1 MKAASG
7 RLGIGV
13 GITNSRLAVTK
24 RGIAAEIAA
33 QLGVAINAPV
43 CLIGADPADRDVD
56 RQLPRLIA
64 AWGKPTRLE
73 LTDGPHH
80 MEVANFARSRV
91 CVASVSDHESVE
103 MLFPILQAR
112 FRFLIIDAPSR
123 AGFGV
128 GIADTLLDWLDAL
141 VITTGLGAGE
151 LAETRRYLERLVAL
165 PSAQPVDARVL
176 PIGDPNESGLAP
188 AQLVGRLAALPTIG
202 RVPRLAG
209 PTAQRNP
216 IGSASLEAA
225 FRPIVRWI
233 IDGQHH
239 PASEDHVAN
248 RLYRESSIL

>member
-1 MKAASG
+1 M
-7 RLGIGV
+7 
-13 GITNSRLAVTK
+13 
-24 RGIAAEIAA
+24 
-33 QLGVAINAPV
+33 
-43 CLIGADPADRDVD
+43 
-56 RQLPRLIA
+56 
-64 AWGKPTRLE
+64 E

-91 CVASVSDHESVE
+91 CVVSVSDHESVE

-128 GIADTLLDWLDAL
+128 GIADMLLDWLDAL

-165 PSAQPVDARVL
+165 PNAKPVDARVL

-188 AQLVGRLAALPTIG
+188 AQLVGRLATLPTIG

-209 PTAQRNP
+209 PTAQRTP
-216 IGSASLEAA
+216 IGDASLEIA

-233 IDGQHH
+233 IDGREPSRVRGPRRE
-239 PASEDHVAN
+239 PA
-248 RLYRESSIL
+248 LPRELQSLTVHFTARKHRRPPSR